1 MSKSIGKYLAALLL
15 LAPIAISVHAQPEKY
30 LPGTHYIVLETPQRT
45 ADPEKIEVME
55 IFWYG
60 CGHCFRFQPLVE
72 NWHANMADDIVF
84 VQLPAVWN
92 SLMQVHAQAFYT
104 AEAMGVLPQVHTPLF
119 NALNLE
125 GNRLQNERQ
134 IATLFAKYGVNE
146 EEFGKVFNSFSVRTK
161 VNQLER
167 KMRDYQIQS
176 TPNMSVNGK
185 YLIST
190 NEAVRTQQEMLDVV
204 DFLVAK
210 ERAAR

>member
-1 MSKSIGKYLAALLL
+1 MIKPIGKYLAALLL
-15 LAPIAISVHAQPEKY
+15 LAPIAMSAQAQPEKY
-30 LPGTHYIVLETPQRT
+30 LPGTHYTVLETPQRT

-60 CGHCFRFQPLVE
+60 CGHCFRFQPLIE
-72 NWHANMADDIVF
+72 NWHANMAADIEF

-134 IATLFAKYGVNE
+134 IATLFAKHGVSE

-161 VNQLER
+161 ANQLER

>member
-1 MSKSIGKYLAALLL
+1 MIKQIGKQLAVFLLF
-15 LAPIAISVHAQPEKY
+15 APIAAAVMAQPEKY
-30 LPGTHYIVLETPQRT
+30 VAGTHYTVLETPQRT
-45 ADPEKIEVME
+45 SDAAKIEVME

-72 NWHANMADDIVF
+72 NWRANMAEDIDF

-92 SLMQVHAQAFYT
+92 PLMLVHAQAYYT
-104 AEAMGVLPQVHTPLF
+104 AEAMGVLEQVHTPLF

-134 IATLFAKYGVNE
+134 VATLFAKHGVNE
-146 EEFGKVFNSFSVRTK
+146 EEFSKVFNSFSIRTK
-161 VNQLER
+161 VNQLDR

-176 TPNMSVNGK
+176 TPNMAVNGK

-190 NEAVRTQQEMLDVV
+190 NDSVRTQQEMLDVV

-210 ERAAR
+210 ERAAM